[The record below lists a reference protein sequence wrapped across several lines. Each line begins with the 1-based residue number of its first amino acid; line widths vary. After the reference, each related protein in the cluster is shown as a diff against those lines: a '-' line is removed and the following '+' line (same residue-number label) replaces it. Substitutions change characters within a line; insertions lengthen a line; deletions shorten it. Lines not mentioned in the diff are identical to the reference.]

1 MKKTDQDVIGRRS
14 LLTNMSVA
22 AVAGLAV
29 SATSASAQAPQLAA
43 GFEAARHSEDAWMG
57 ELQGSHRVFID
68 SASLVG
74 GGNALRYANNII
86 SAHEDGYGGTAS
98 DFALVVCFRHGST
111 PYGFDD
117 AMWAKYGKGFSRAA
131 DPVPT
136 SNPMNAAS
144 FSNGQNTIASIRAR
158 GVQFAICARATRSLS
173 RRLAAAAG
181 GSAEDIFAELV
192 AGAIPN
198 SRFVAAGVLAVTRA
212 QEYGYSLL
220 YAE

>member
-1 MKKTDQDVIGRRS
+1 MKKKGQDLIGRRS

-22 AVAGLAV
+22 AVAGLTV
-29 SATSASAQAPQLAA
+29 SATSAQAPQRAA

-74 GGNALRYANNII
+74 GANALRYANNII

-98 DFALVVCFRHGST
+98 DFALVVCFRHAST

-117 AMWAKYGKGFSRAA
+117 AMWAKYGKGFGRAA

-136 SNPMNAAS
+136 SNPMNVAS

-158 GVQFAICARATRSLS
+158 GVQFVICARATRSLS
-173 RRLAAAAG
+173 RRLAAATG

-198 SRFVAAGVLAVTRA
+198 SRFVAAGVLTVTRA